1 MNTMRAAVVPALG
14 APLEIREIPVP
25 VPGPGQ
31 VLVRMEASGICHT
44 DVHAARGD
52 WPVKPR
58 PPFVPGHEG
67 IGTVVESV
75 HGPHHRAIGRRVAIG
90 WLGSACG
97 RCRYCVS
104 GRETLCESQTSSGYS
119 VDGAWAEYAVVDERF
134 AVPVPDDIPP
144 VEAAPLTCAG
154 VTTYAAIRNA
164 RVAPDERVG
173 VFGIGGLGHLAVQYA
188 RLVGASVVG
197 VDVED
202 AKLALATGLG
212 ADAVVDAR
220 TTDPV
225 EAIHDLGGLDV
236 AVALAPSPDSFGQ
249 ALRSLRRGGRLVCVA
264 LPADGTLTVPIFDLV
279 LGGLTVL
286 GSIVGTREE
295 LAEVFDLHARGRT
308 RVVTETRKL
317 DDVNA
322 AVDDLLAGRV
332 PARLVME
339 F

>member
-75 HGPHHRAIGRRVAIG
+75 HGPYHRAIGRRVAIP

-104 GRETLCESQTSSGYS
+104 GRETLCESQINSGYS

-134 AVPVPDDIPP
+134 AVPVPDGIPP

-202 AKLALATGLG
+202 GKLALATGLG
-212 ADAVVDAR
+212 ADTVVDAR

-264 LPADGTLTVPIFDLV
+264 LPADGTLTVPVFDLV